1 MKKQQEVEQERYQCE
16 MQRKMDMLVKLK
28 EDMGSIK
35 VTVFETFVIFLQF
48 LDSSNISGVC
58 FFLKVHAV
66 VC

>member
-58 FFLKVHAV
+58 YFFF
-66 VC
+66 

>member
-35 VTVFETFVIFLQF
+35 VAVLETFIIFLHF

-58 FFLKVHAV
+58 YFFF
-66 VC
+66 